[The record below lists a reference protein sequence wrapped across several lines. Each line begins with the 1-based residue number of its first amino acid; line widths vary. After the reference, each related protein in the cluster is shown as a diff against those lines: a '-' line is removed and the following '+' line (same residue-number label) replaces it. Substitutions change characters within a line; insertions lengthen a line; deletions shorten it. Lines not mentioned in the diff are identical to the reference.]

1 MLPEGD
7 PFAKEDLQQDD
18 EQALEIL
25 DDYFAGAESAKRT
38 ARIAQIAL
46 GSRHNRRAGE
56 LLLRIASTGRT
67 KTNVDRNLRR
77 CIHKAGVTM
86 PVDFVLVPTT
96 VQILKPKLRIDN
108 VFWPTLSMKSWVS
121 VLAESC
127 PQVLLGGF
135 RLEESEKWRNLFGW
149 FWDRFEGVDRGH
161 PIYEF
166 GCDRTCCIPIMVHG
180 DEGRGLRSQAFMV
193 ESWQFVIS
201 HLGPFTTNT
210 SGHSF
215 TSRLLFTCISSKLF
229 DGEKTLRDLND
240 EFAKQLRSMFFEG
253 VQVGNHVIRLIWIAT
268 KGDWPFLRKACSL
281 FTGFTS
287 LRICHL
293 CSGQDWWR
301 YDSDAPWKLAENRPG
316 ESPFKPEG
324 NPFAIVPGGDSP
336 NRIRPDMV
344 HTFHIGFGV
353 DLAASFVVWL
363 CKLGKLGSNGRP
375 RQSFDDKL
383 SLAYSTFRE
392 YCHIHKRFTAC
403 DHWSMK
409 KLGMTSTNDFPT
421 SLGGK
426 GHDTGVV
433 CRWLDSFLRSIASW

>member
-1 MLPEGD
+1 M
-7 PFAKEDLQQDD
+7 FAQFQSQLTIYYI
-18 EQALEIL
+18 IL
-25 DDYFAGAESAKRT
+25 S
-38 ARIAQIAL
+38 
-46 GSRHNRRAGE
+46 
-56 LLLRIASTGRT
+56 
-67 KTNVDRNLRR
+67 
-77 CIHKAGVTM
+77 
-86 PVDFVLVPTT
+86 P
-96 VQILKPKLRIDN
+96 
-108 VFWPTLSMKSWVS
+108 
-121 VLAESC
+121 
-127 PQVLLGGF
+127 
-135 RLEESEKWRNLFGW
+135 
-149 FWDRFEGVDRGH
+149 
-161 PIYEF
+161 
-166 GCDRTCCIPIMVHG
+166 
-180 DEGRGLRSQAFMV
+180 
-193 ESWQFVIS
+193 
-201 HLGPFTTNT
+201 
-210 SGHSF
+210 
-215 TSRLLFTCISSKLF
+215 
-229 DGEKTLRDLND
+229 
-240 EFAKQLRSMFFEG
+240 
-253 VQVGNHVIRLIWIAT
+253 
-268 KGDWPFLRKACSL
+268 
-281 FTGFTS
+281 
-287 LRICHL
+287 
-293 CSGQDWWR
+293 QDWWR

-409 KLGMTSTNDFPT
+409 KLGMTSKLSCAILCYLFLVVHTVFLLKPPYIDRQDIINPYGICLHIVFPKSVGLRTNDFPT